1 TIHPSLTGVED
12 AVKAGLSAG
21 SIGSTE
27 ETTLLGYL
35 TNTNNPIK
43 TDLTNFM
50 SAVKAQSGT
59 KALTAAE
66 ATLLTSWAQDLYN
79 RS

>member
-1 TIHPSLTGVED
+1 VHPSLIGVED
-12 AVKAGLSAG
+12 AVKAGYAAAAMTS
-21 SIGSTE
+21 SE

-35 TNTNNPIK
+35 TNASNSVKTN
-43 TDLTNFM
+43 LTNFIN
-50 SAVKAQSGT
+50 AVKTASGT
-59 KALTAAE
+59 KALTAAD

>member
-1 TIHPSLTGVED
+1 MTS
-12 AVKAGLSAG
+12 S
-21 SIGSTE
+21 E

-35 TNTNNPIK
+35 TNTKNTVK
-43 TDLTNFM
+43 VDLTNFM
-50 SAVKAQSGT
+50 NAVNSASGT